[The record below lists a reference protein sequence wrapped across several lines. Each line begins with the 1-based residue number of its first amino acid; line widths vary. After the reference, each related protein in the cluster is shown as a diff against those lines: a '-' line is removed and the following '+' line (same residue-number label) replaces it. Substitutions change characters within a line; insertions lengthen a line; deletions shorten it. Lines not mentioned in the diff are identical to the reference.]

1 MNKGCNLLPSE
12 FIKKD
17 IKEFV
22 GKTIVIKY
30 GGSIMKDDE
39 CKLAFLEDVA
49 SLKNIG
55 VNVIIVH
62 GGGPNISDFL
72 KKVNIESKFQ
82 NGLRVTDK
90 DTMEIVEM
98 ILSGQVN
105 KDLSGILSSLNIN
118 AIGISGRDGKLISA
132 KKKFLYNNN
141 QQIDIGYVGEV
152 KSINIS
158 FLKGLIELGYVPII
172 SPVGID
178 ENGEVYNINADYAA
192 SAISSAINAEK
203 LILMTDVEGVYL
215 DINDKKSIIEAIT
228 IEEIEEYI
236 DKGIIKG
243 GMIPKME
250 CCIEAIN
257 NGTKE
262 VNLIYGRRK
271 HSLITHMFY
280 EENNSTTLKGG
291 HKKWQKAI

>member
-1 MNKGCNLLPSE
+1 MGYNLVSNEL
-12 FIKKD
+12 IKKD
-17 IKEFV
+17 IKKYV

-30 GGSIMKDDE
+30 GGSIMKDEE

-72 KKVNIESKFQ
+72 KKVNIESKFK

-105 KDLSGILSSLNIN
+105 KELSGILSSLKIN
-118 AIGISGRDGKLISA
+118 AIGISGRDGNLISV
-132 KKKFLYNNN
+132 KKKIICNNSEA
-141 QQIDIGYVGEV
+141 IDIGYVGEV

-158 FLKGLIELGYVPII
+158 FLQGLLEIGCVPII
-172 SPVGID
+172 SPVGFD
-178 ENGEVYNINADYAA
+178 DKGEVYNINADYAA

-215 DINDKKSIIEAIT
+215 DINDKNSIIQSIT
-228 IEEIEEYI
+228 IDEIKEYI
-236 DKGIIKG
+236 SEGIIKG

-250 CCIEAIN
+250 CCIEAIS

-291 HKKWQKAI
+291 ETEWQKAI